1 MMRDTI
7 NEIYRL
13 KITEDGPQ
21 ITDEEEML
29 EELYDEINEIKEL
42 LESLYDQ
49 NMSILH
55 NQHDMIS
62 DKLAL
67 KDDDIRF

>member
-1 MMRDTI
+1 MRDTI

-21 ITDEEEML
+21 IIDEEEMI

-42 LESLYDQ
+42 LESLYEQ

-55 NQHDMIS
+55 HQHEITNNS
-62 DKLAL
+62 PSL
-67 KDDDIRF
+67 KDDDISF

>member
-1 MMRDTI
+1 MRDTI

-21 ITDEEEML
+21 IIDEEEMI

-42 LESLYDQ
+42 LESIYDQ

-55 NQHDMIS
+55 SQHEITNNS
-62 DKLAL
+62 PSL
-67 KDDDIRF
+67 KDDDISF